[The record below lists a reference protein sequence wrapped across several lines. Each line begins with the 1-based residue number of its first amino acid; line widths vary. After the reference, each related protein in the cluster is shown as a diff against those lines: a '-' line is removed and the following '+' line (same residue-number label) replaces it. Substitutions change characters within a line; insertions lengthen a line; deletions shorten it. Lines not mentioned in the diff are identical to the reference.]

1 MVLVLLA
8 FAAATGAY
16 VTYANPTSE
25 TVTETENREEIS
37 TSLTTSAIVTGNTSL
52 YEQGE
57 RLEERSAYLFR
68 ATPVLQFH
76 IDTDVPDDQD
86 VQVAHTLQIRN
97 RASRGGVPFW
107 NSTQTLIDNQ
117 TVTSS
122 GGVSLS
128 TSTNVSSIRQ
138 IRQRLQSEVNV
149 GIFESELYLSVEYQT
164 ETHEDSME
172 LVSPITFSGGG
183 YWLEDPMSDTNTYT
197 EETSRTVSDRDMSTV
212 QLFAAVAILC
222 LLGAVGMAIGQA
234 RSPDVAELESKL
246 FMARY
251 DEWISNGEFPTNIEK
266 QYIYI
271 DSLEDLVDLAIDSSK
286 RVIYDSDL
294 EAYSVMDGDLVYY
307 YATDPTV
314 ISSWLEMPDQG

>member
-1 MVLVLLA
+1 MALVILGVG
-8 FAAATGAY
+8 AAVGAY
-16 VTYANPTSE
+16 VTYTSPASE
-25 TVTETENREEIS
+25 TITETENREEIS
-37 TSLTTSAIVTGNTSL
+37 TTLTTSAVVTGNTSL

-57 RLEERSAYLFR
+57 RLEGRSAYLFR

-76 IDTDVPDDQD
+76 IDTNVPDNQE
-86 VQVAHTLQIRN
+86 VKVYHKLQIRN
-97 RASRGGVPFW
+97 QASRGGVAFW
-107 NSTQTLIDNQ
+107 NGTRTLLANQ
-117 TVTSS
+117 TATSS

-128 TSTNVSSIRQ
+128 ASTNISDIRQ
-138 IRQRLQSEVNV
+138 LRQRLQTEVNV

-183 YWLEDPMSDTNTYT
+183 YWLEEPMADTNTHT
-197 EETSRTVSDRDMSTV
+197 EETSRTVSKRDMSTV
-212 QLFAAVAILC
+212 QLFAAVALLC
-222 LLGAVGMAIGQA
+222 LVGAVGLGIGHV
-234 RSPDVAELESKL
+234 RSPDIAELESEL
-246 FMARY
+246 FMNRY
-251 DEWISNGEFPTNIEK
+251 DEWISNGEFPTNIKK

-307 YATDPTV
+307 YASDPTV
-314 ISSWLEMPDQG
+314 ISSWLEMPDQS